1 MPVTLASKGEVLVI
15 VKVRVFDAG
24 LKVKFTVAVAE
35 VPVEVPTIV
44 TVDPLAGIVS
54 AKIT

>member
-1 MPVTLASKGEVLVI
+1 MPVTLASNGDVLVI

-24 LKVKFTVAVAE
+24 LKVTFTVAVDE
-35 VPVEVPTIV
+35 LPVEFPTIK
-44 TVDPLAGIVS
+44 TVAALAGIVS